1 MAYED
6 ILYEVK
12 DNVAKITINR
22 PEKFNA
28 FTRWTLYELVQAFVE
43 AGDDPAV
50 GVVVLTG
57 AGEKAFCSG
66 GDVEWEAR
74 GFGGGWGP
82 KVDIFTAI
90 ATCPKPTIARVNGVA
105 IAGGN
110 VMQVC
115 CDLAIASEKAR
126 FGQAGPR
133 VGSFNAAFG
142 TSYLAR
148 LVGERKAREMWF
160 LCRQYKAPEAL
171 EMGLVN
177 AVVPADQLDAEVDQW
192 CSEILALS
200 PSALTACKN
209 SFLEESA
216 PYIGRALFGAQLT
229 GYIQSSPEAREGQ
242 TAFVEKRKPDFSQF
256 RKK

>member
-1 MAYED
+1 MCENLLYGVKEGVAY
-6 ILYEVK
+6 L
-12 DNVAKITINR
+12 TINR
-22 PEKFNA
+22 EAKRNAINQKMINA
-28 FTRWTLYELVQAFVE
+28 FHEYLEKVDQDENVR
-43 AGDDPAV
+43 AV
-50 GVVVLTG
+50 CITG

-82 KVDIFTAI
+82 KVDVFTAI

-115 CDLAIASEKAR
+115 CDLAIAAENAR

-177 AVVPADQLDAEVDQW
+177 TVVPADQLDAEVDKW
-192 CSEILALS
+192 CGEILALS

-242 TAFVEKRKPDFSQF
+242 MAFVEKRKPDFSQF